1 MRTYTI
7 NNGEHISVYT
17 RAYLGCQTF
26 FLPIDIN
33 TTPSVVLI
41 LYPLPST
48 NSVATDCETE

>member
-7 NNGEHISVYT
+7 NHGEHISVYT